1 LAVAVTMRQLS
12 DQWVMITGA
21 GSGLGRLMS
30 LSFAAEGSKLVLID
44 IRFDL
49 LEETR
54 ELVLKQSPD
63 TPVHIHR
70 CDLSNRENIYE
81 VSDTILAEVGK
92 IDILVNNAGIVTG
105 KHFLECEDHLIERT
119 MNVNAM
125 AHMWLAKKFLK
136 PMVESNHG
144 HLINIVSVAAT
155 AGVVGLA
162 DYCASKWAAFGF
174 DESIRLEL
182 RKGGLTGV
190 KTTCVCPFYINTGM
204 FDGVKTPWYLP
215 ILEPDY
221 VVRRI
226 MSAIKADQAVLILP
240 WHLSMTWFFRAVLP
254 TSIFDWLGDLLGI
267 SKSMDAFK
275 GRGSNFALQSPPIS
289 THQKSD

>member
-1 LAVAVTMRQLS
+1 MRQLH
-12 DQWVMITGA
+12 DQWVLITGA

-30 LSFAAEGSKLVLID
+30 ISFAAEGSKLALVD
-44 IRFDL
+44 IREDL

-54 ELVLKQSPD
+54 ELVLKHSPD
-63 TPVHIHR
+63 TRVHIWR

-81 VSDTILAEVGK
+81 VAHKILTEVGK
-92 IDILVNNAGIVTG
+92 IDVLVNNAGIVTG
-105 KHFLECEDHLIERT
+105 KHFLDCDDHLIERT

-144 HLINIVSVAAT
+144 HIVNIVSVAAT

-174 DESIRLEL
+174 DESIRMEL
-182 RKGGLTGV
+182 RRDGITGV
-190 KTTCVCPFYINTGM
+190 KTTCVCPFYVNTGM
-204 FDGVKTPWYLP
+204 FDGVKTPWYMP

-221 VVRRI
+221 VVKQI
-226 MSAIKADQAVLILP
+226 LSAIKADKAVLILP
-240 WHLSMTWFFRAVLP
+240 WYLSLTWLYRAILP
-254 TSIFDWLGDLLGI
+254 TRMFDWMGDLLGVT
-267 SKSMDAFK
+267 KSMDSFK
-275 GRGSNFALQSPPIS
+275 GRGTAPLLQGTPNGSHP
-289 THQKSD
+289 KNE